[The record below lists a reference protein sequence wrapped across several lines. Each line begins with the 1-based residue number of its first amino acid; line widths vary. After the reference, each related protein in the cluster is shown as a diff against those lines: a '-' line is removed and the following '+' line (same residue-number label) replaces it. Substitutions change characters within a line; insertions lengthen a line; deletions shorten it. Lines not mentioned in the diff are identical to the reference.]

1 MSTLSEFAEQN
12 PGLLPEDL
20 DWLHSL
26 IGDWQMIA
34 DMALADLILW
44 LPTADG
50 RYAAVAHARPS
61 GSPTAFAHDVIGMRA
76 PDAWAVIID
85 ETYVQGV
92 GHISKNPD
100 WTQHSPTR
108 LRAVPVRRGIRREG
122 DSVETTAPIAV
133 VTRHTNVA
141 EARTPSRQDLV
152 FLGCASDLLDMIAAG
167 DFPDLSA
174 PTGPRRAAPRV
185 SDGLI
190 RLDRTGEVLFASPNA
205 LSAYNR
211 LGFEGELEG
220 GDLTAITAGLVSG
233 RSVADESLPVVTS
246 GKASWRTDVEGG
258 GATITLRAIP
268 LRRAHRR
275 IGAIILCR
283 DVTEVRRQEQELLT
297 KDATIREIHH
307 RVKNNLQTVSSLL
320 RIQAR
325 RTQTEE
331 ARSALLKAMRRVE
344 AIAVVHDTLS
354 EGLSQSVDFDE
365 VFERVL
371 RLITEVASVDNGRVY
386 PTFSGS
392 FGVVPSRSATP
403 LALALTELVTNAVE
417 HGLSG
422 ADGQV
427 WVTAERDEH
436 ELRVVV
442 GDDGGGLP
450 EGRVGAGLG
459 TQIVRTLIEG
469 ELKGTIDW
477 HTLTGSGTEVTIT
490 IPVSALG
497 AVG

>member
-1 MSTLSEFAEQN
+1 MSSLSEFAQRN
-12 PGLLPEDL
+12 PQLSTEDV

-44 LPTADG
+44 LPDADG
-50 RYAAVAHARPS
+50 AFEAVAHARPS
-61 GSPTAFAHDVIGMRA
+61 GSATAFTRDLIGHHAHGEWQELIER
-76 PDAWAVIID
+76 
-85 ETYVQGV
+85 TYADGRVHVSQ
-92 GHISKNPD
+92 SPD

-108 LRAVPVRRGIRREG
+108 LRAVPVVRAIRR
-122 DSVETTAPIAV
+122 DDDRVEVTSPIAV

-141 EARTPSRQDLV
+141 ESRTPSRQDLV
-152 FLGCASDLLDMIAAG
+152 FLSCASDLLDMVASG

-174 PTGPRRAAPRV
+174 PTGPRRGAPRV

-190 RLDRTGEVLFASPNA
+190 RLDRRGDVLFASPNA
-205 LSAYNR
+205 ISAYNR
-211 LGFEGELEG
+211 LGFDGELEG
-220 GDLTAITAGLVSG
+220 GNLTTITARLVSD
-233 RSVADESLPVVTS
+233 RSTTDEGLPVVTS
-246 GKASWRTDVEGG
+246 AQASWRADVEGN

-268 LRRAHRR
+268 LRHHHERVGG
-275 IGAIILCR
+275 IVLCR
-283 DVTEVRRQEQELLT
+283 DVSEVRRQEQELLT
-297 KDATIREIHH
+297 KDATIREVHH

-320 RIQAR
+320 RIQSR
-325 RTQTEE
+325 RTQAEE

-354 EGLSQSVDFDE
+354 EGLTQSVDFDE

-371 RLITEVASVDNGRVY
+371 RLITEVASVDNMKVY
-386 PTFSGS
+386 PTFTGS
-392 FGVVPSRSATP
+392 FGEVPSRSATP

-417 HGLSG
+417 HGLNGS
-422 ADGQV
+422 DGQV
-427 WVTAERDEH
+427 WVQARRDDEQ
-436 ELRVVV
+436 LSIVV

-450 EGRVGAGLG
+450 EGKVGAGLG

-469 ELKGTIDW
+469 ELSGSIDW

-497 AVG
+497 V